1 MEKNIWSL
9 YFLHIPLVISSWY
22 QVLSIVQMLISHLYL
37 QVSSCL
43 LNNKKLISICPF
55 SLWTP
60 RKYLNLVRLRFS
72 SINSW
77 LFLKVKVK
85 IFRKANKLSVTLL
98 VLLIM
103 PRILL
108 MSPDYFTSV
117 LIAVSQTFRVL
128 PLRVLTHVQSTRK
141 TFLPNIHKPS
151 SPISLNSLL
160 MFHF

>member
-103 PRILL
+103 PRILSCL
-108 MSPDYFTSV
+108 LCLGYYWCLQIILLQSWLLFLKHSECFPSECWHMCSPPGKHFFQ
-117 LIAVSQTFRVL
+117 IFINL
-128 PLRVLTHVQSTRK
+128 PL
-141 TFLPNIHKPS
+141 PS
-151 SPISLNSLL
+151 P
-160 MFHF
+160 